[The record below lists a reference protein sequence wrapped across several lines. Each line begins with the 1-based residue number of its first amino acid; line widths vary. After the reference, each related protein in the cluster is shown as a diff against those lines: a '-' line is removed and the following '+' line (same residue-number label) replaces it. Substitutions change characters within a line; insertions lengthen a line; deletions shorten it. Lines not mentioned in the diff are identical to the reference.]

1 MRHSSLRP
9 SFLAVRTRRCT
20 TRRAN
25 NAKTRNKTSD
35 HNDQKNRTSVQGF
48 FGVGHSGE
56 SPHSLHPSLAYCSLT
71 RISDV
76 SIKVDDGRQEYW
88 LAGTANVT
96 GKVTAATGRGGIRH
110 VLTES

>member
-1 MRHSSLRP
+1 MRHSSLRS

-20 TRRAN
+20 TSRAN
-25 NAKTRNKTSD
+25 IARTGNITSGR
-35 HNDQKNRTSVQGF
+35 NDQNFRTSVQGV

-96 GKVTAATGRGGIRH
+96 GKVTAATGRGGFWH
-110 VLTES
+110 VFFV